1 MQFSKIAIAIALAAS
16 SAVSM
21 ASTAMSSASG
31 PIPNS
36 EAWVGFGIAS
46 GGVPGSA
53 DFTFDPSAAYL
64 NALLTV
70 SGATLFGTGQ
80 VTFSN
85 VQLDGTAFTASGSNW
100 VYTGPVADAVHH
112 ITFNYSLPTGN
123 FAQYTATAVMTAAP
137 IPEPETY
144 AMMLAGLGALG
155 FVARRRQ
162 GK

>member
-36 EAWVGFGIAS
+36 EAWVGFGIAN

-70 SGATLFGTGQ
+70 SGTTLFGFSQ

-85 VQLDGTAFTASGSNW
+85 VQLDGAAFTASGNNW
-100 VYTGPVADAVHH
+100 VYTGAVTDTVHH
-112 ITFNYSLPTGN
+112 ITFDYSLPAGN
-123 FAQYTATAVMTAAP
+123 FAQYTATAVMTAVP
-137 IPEPETY
+137 VPEPETY
-144 AMMLAGLGALG
+144 AMLLAGLGALG